1 MTDIRKEGKGQGEV
15 PGKKRP
21 RIGRLEI
28 NKESVESLTD
38 EQAEAARGGA
48 AEADQYGYVTKPM
61 GLRGCA

>member
-1 MTDIRKEGKGQGEV
+1 MTDIRKEGKGEAA
-15 PGKKRP
+15 GKKRP
-21 RIGRLEI
+21 RIGKLELS
-28 NKESVESLTD
+28 KETVESLTD